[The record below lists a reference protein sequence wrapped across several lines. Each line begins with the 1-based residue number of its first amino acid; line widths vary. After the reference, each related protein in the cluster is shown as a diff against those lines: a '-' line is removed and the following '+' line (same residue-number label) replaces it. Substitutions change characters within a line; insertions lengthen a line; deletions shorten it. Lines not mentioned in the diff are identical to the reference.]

1 MAFNGFR
8 GRWSSWAVIR
18 RLDQAITNERPFHF
32 PSDPNYQDITLQ
44 VTAFLVQ
51 PQGRHLLYSPITQR
65 PTTTNLRNFL
75 RLQNFRTADN
85 GPRQPRPEYRELQ
98 KQAEIRMAVLTAS
111 STESLGPTDAK
122 AAMKY
127 LKRDTKMCRRYL
139 APGKAMNTAEF
150 EWKDVVVRDGRQHR
164 DTYSLEK
171 TGFCLVDDPS
181 QVRHPFTLPESIR
194 AEVTDWDDES
204 TLHGLY
210 AAETERLIKRLTGAD
225 KVLVFEP
232 TLRRA
237 STTTAWQPFGSEVH
251 ADYTAR
257 TAHNLLESFLAK
269 SGAPDF
275 PYKRTLCVNVW
286 RALSPGPQDWPL
298 AMCDPRSVH
307 ADDSRAMPRVRVE
320 VLPEPDKVPSEEPD
334 PDTPAA
340 QMFYYRPEHSWW
352 YFSDMKADEALVFKL
367 YDSDETSETRRFRIR
382 RSMMR

>member
-1 MAFNGFR
+1 
-8 GRWSSWAVIR
+8 
-18 RLDQAITNERPFHF
+18 
-32 PSDPNYQDITLQ
+32 
-44 VTAFLVQ
+44 
-51 PQGRHLLYSPITQR
+51 
-65 PTTTNLRNFL
+65 
-75 RLQNFRTADN
+75 
-85 GPRQPRPEYRELQ
+85 
-98 KQAEIRMAVLTAS
+98 MAVLKAS
-111 STESLGPTDAK
+111 STESFGPTDAK

-127 LKRDTKMCRRYL
+127 LRRDTKMCRRYL

-164 DTYSLEK
+164 DKYSLEK
-171 TGFCLVDDPS
+171 TGFCLVDDTS
-181 QVRHPFTLPESIR
+181 Q
-194 AEVTDWDDES
+194 VTDWDDES

-225 KVLVFEP
+225 KVIVFEP

-257 TAHNLLESFLAK
+257 TANNLLESFLAK
-269 SGAPDF
+269 SGEPDF
-275 PYKRTLCVNVW
+275 PYKRTLYMNVW
-286 RALSPGPQDWPL
+286 HALSPGPQDWPL
-298 AMCDPRSVH
+298 AMCDPRSVD

-320 VLPEPDKVPSEEPD
+320 VLPELDKVPSEEPD

-367 YDSDETSETRRFRIR
+367 YDSDETSETRRVPHTAFHDTMRKGAVARESIEIR
-382 RSMMR
+382 TLVYFK